1 MSSRV
6 RKQATMQEADREV
19 RTLLGIGQFMKRA
32 SLPRRIAICVNAETK
47 RQGGMLDS
55 TPMSGF

>member
-19 RTLLGIGQFMKRA
+19 RTLLRIGQFMERV

-47 RQGGMLDS
+47 RQ
-55 TPMSGF
+55 

>member
-6 RKQATMQEADREV
+6 RKQATMQEADRGV
-19 RTLLGIGQFMKRA
+19 RILLRIGQFMERA

-47 RQGGMLDS
+47 RQ
-55 TPMSGF
+55 